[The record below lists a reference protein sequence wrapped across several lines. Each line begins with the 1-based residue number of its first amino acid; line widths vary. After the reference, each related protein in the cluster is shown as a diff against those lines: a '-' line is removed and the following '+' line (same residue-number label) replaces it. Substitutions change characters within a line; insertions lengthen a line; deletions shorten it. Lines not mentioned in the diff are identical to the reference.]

1 MNLSVKTE
9 SVVSTNSRWDSI
21 KWFLIVLLI
30 AGIVFANIFLSEQ
43 APTVR
48 LLWNLIAGLIV
59 LSIFSVTEKGKI
71 AWNFAKDARVEL
83 RKVVWPAR
91 QETIHST
98 IMIMVVV
105 IITALFLWG
114 IDSILLWLISFVTGQ
129 RG

>member
-1 MNLSVKTE
+1 MNLSVKAE
-9 SVVSTNSRWDSI
+9 PVVSTNSRWDSI

-30 AGIVFANIFLSEQ
+30 GGVVFANVFLPEQ
-43 APTVR
+43 ATTVR
-48 LLWNLIAGLIV
+48 LLWNLIAILIV
-59 LSIFSVTEKGKI
+59 LGVFSVTQKGKI
-71 AWNFAKDARVEL
+71 AWNFVKDARVEL
-83 RKVVWPAR
+83 RKVVWPTR

-98 IMIMVVV
+98 IMIIVVV